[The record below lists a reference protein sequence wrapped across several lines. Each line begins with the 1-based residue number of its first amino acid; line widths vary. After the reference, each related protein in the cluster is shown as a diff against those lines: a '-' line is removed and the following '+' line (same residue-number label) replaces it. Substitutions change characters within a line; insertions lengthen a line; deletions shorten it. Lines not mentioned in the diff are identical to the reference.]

1 MINRQFFIF
10 VVLMLLVFNLKV
22 LSKEDIS
29 ISYKVNDEIITNIDI
44 KKEAQYLIT
53 LNNQLTNLEKNEIL
67 EISKESALREKIK
80 KIELLKFFIL
90 EDIDPNVGLYIERI
104 YLQLKLNNKA
114 EFEEYLIKNGLTY
127 SYIEQKI
134 QIEMYWNR
142 LIYEKYIDQVNI
154 DLKRLKNEI
163 EENKKKIKVQI
174 YRLSEIVFEIDNKI
188 SIDKKNKNINE
199 SISEIGFK
207 NTANI
212 YSVSD
217 SSKLGGDIGWIE
229 ETELSKDILKVISK
243 LNIGEHSPPILKGSG
258 YLILKIDE
266 IKFKKK
272 MTNKDE
278 ELKKRI
284 QFDTSRQLE
293 QFSKIY
299 YNKVKINSVIN
310 EL

>member
-1 MINRQFFIF
+1 MKLNKFIF
-10 VVLMLLVFNLKV
+10 LII
-22 LSKEDIS
+22 LSIIFFEKTKSQDNIS
-29 ISYKVNDEIITNIDI
+29 IIFKINDKIITNRDI
-44 KKEAQYLIT
+44 QNEELYLSALNEQFQNLTKEKKYEIAKGSILKEEIK
-53 LNNQLTNLEKNEIL
+53 KNEIL
-67 EISKESALREKIK
+67 KYYVLDQKDPLLEKVIQNFVIRLKLKDRDGFKAHLSNYNVGIETVIK
-80 KIELLKFFIL
+80 KIE
-90 EDIDPNVGLYIERI
+90 IETI
-104 YLQLKLNNKA
+104 
-114 EFEEYLIKNGLTY
+114 
-127 SYIEQKI
+127 
-134 QIEMYWNR
+134 WNS
-142 LIYEKYIDQVNI
+142 LIYKKYQGLVKIDKQKLI
-154 DLKRLKNEI
+154 
-163 EENKKKIKVQI
+163 KKIKKQTEKKKS
-174 YRLSEIVFEIDNKI
+174 YLLSEIIF
-188 SIDKKNKNINE
+188 KKNNNEKLDETSKKIYNSIN
-199 SISEIGFK
+199 EIGFQ

-212 YSVSD
+212 YSISD

-243 LNIGEHSPPILKGSG
+243 LNIGEHSPPILRGSG